1 MISSTPKPKSQGK
14 INLELL
20 IAYQSEKDPLKKNTL
35 RNQVME
41 QNLGLVRRMAS
52 KLSNSWQDE
61 REFYSEGCLALMDAV
76 EKFDPERGFQF
87 STYAT
92 TCIRNRHYRL
102 FRNRGRG
109 PVFLPLEDESQ
120 LITDTKGDTPLT
132 DDSRK
137 MVKAILAEL
146 SDRERELIELRFG
159 LDEERKSRSYQQV
172 AKQVGLSKERV
183 RQLVQ
188 KAILTIQT
196 ELVLSPGESIS

>member
-1 MISSTPKPKSQGK
+1 
-14 INLELL
+14 
-20 IAYQSEKDPLKKNTL
+20 
-35 RNQVME
+35 
-41 QNLGLVRRMAS
+41 
-52 KLSNSWQDE
+52 
-61 REFYSEGCLALMDAV
+61 
-76 EKFDPERGFQF
+76 
-87 STYAT
+87 
-92 TCIRNRHYRL
+92 L